1 MADAARVLVVDD
13 SPTIRRVVG
22 SVLQRAGYEVA
33 TADGGVVGVREVEVF
48 GPDIVLLDLVMPTVS
63 GMQTLDLLDDTF
75 GDEGPPVILM
85 CTRTDQIPV
94 VDEHLH
100 ALGVVDTITKPFSPE
115 ALLAV
120 IGHSLEK
127 HGRRRRSA
135 DATRVVMALAS
146 IAAADVDDKDVSKPG
161 VPMPRG
167 TFGAPANI
175 TSKLTSTANAAPV
188 VKVQQA
194 PVRDML
200 HDPFFGDDEQTMP
213 GLRAPVMTTATAT
226 VIQSTGFGA
235 AVGVQALHLPQT
247 FALVGDLSVIGL
259 PEVLQL
265 LKYQRQVGQL
275 VVDAG
280 GLRFEVGIDEGNIV
294 AVTARDADG
303 GPARRGELLL
313 GRYLVAAGHV
323 EQQVLDAQLSSSVLD
338 SRPIG
343 ERLVAAGAVTRQA
356 LSQAI
361 AEQAQD
367 LMVELLRARRGTFGL
382 RAGNAALPLH
392 LERPGWS
399 VDMLLFEGLR
409 RIDEWGVIENE
420 VPSFEARFALRGP
433 LDDSGL
439 SAEEATL
446 LRMFSTGPMRVRDL
460 VRRLPHQLPFD
471 VCRVL
476 YRLSVLKR
484 VQRIDDGDQSRLVND
499 ARDPMESQSL
509 PPRGVT
515 S

>member
-33 TADGGVVGVREVEVF
+33 TADGGVAGVREVEVF
-48 GPDIVLLDLVMPTVS
+48 DPDIILLDLVMPGVS
-63 GMQTLDLLDDTF
+63 GLQTLDLLDDAF

-94 VDEHLH
+94 VDERLH

-120 IGHSLEK
+120 ITHSLDK
-127 HGRRRRSA
+127 HGRRRRTA

-146 IAAADVDDKDVSKPG
+146 IAAADVDDREVSKPG
-161 VPMPRG
+161 RA
-167 TFGAPANI
+167 T
-175 TSKLTSTANAAPV
+175 TR
-188 VKVQQA
+188 A
-194 PVRDML
+194 PVRDLL
-200 HDPFFGDDEQTMP
+200 HDPFFGEDEATTP
-213 GLRAPVMTTATAT
+213 GLRPQAMTSTSTAPAT

-235 AVGVQALHLPQT
+235 AVGVQPIALPAT
-247 FALVGDLSVIGL
+247 FALVGELSLVGL

-265 LKYQRQVGQL
+265 LKYQRQVGL
-275 VVDAG
+275 LLVDAG
-280 GLRFEVGIDEGNIV
+280 GLRFELALEDGAII
-294 AVTARDADG
+294 AVTARDMQG
-303 GPARRGELLL
+303 GPVRRGELLL
-313 GRYLVAAGHV
+313 GRYLVAAGHI
-323 EQQVLDAQLSSSVLD
+323 EQGLLDAHLASSILD
-338 SRPIG
+338 VRPIG
-343 ERLVAAGAVTRQA
+343 ERLVAADAITREA
-356 LSQAI
+356 LSQAV

-367 LMVELLRARRGTFGL
+367 LMVELLRARRGIFGL
-382 RAGNAALPLH
+382 RAGPAALPTH
-392 LERPGWS
+392 VERPGWS
-399 VDMLLFEGLR
+399 VDLLLFEALR

-420 VPSFEARFALRGP
+420 VPSFEARFALRGA

-439 SAEEATL
+439 STEEANM
-446 LRMFSTGPMRVRDL
+446 LRAFRAGPMRVRDL
-460 VRRLPHQLPFD
+460 VKRSPQLPFD

-476 YRLSVLKR
+476 YRLSVIKR
-484 VQRIDDGDQSRLVND
+484 VQRIDDGDQSRLVSD
-499 ARDPMESQSL
+499 QREPTVSL